1 MKINLVAV
9 QAKPELADYASAKAF
24 QDKVSGLMQRA
35 AAPVDREH
43 PTLVAFPE
51 AIGLFLAF
59 VPFYYQRIRNCR
71 TLSEVM
77 LKVIP
82 GNLKGLLGTA
92 WRHKLWDVGKLAL
105 LNMSG
110 FARAAFLDTALR
122 AEKIYVDTFSGL
134 AREYGVHLLGGSI
147 YTPPIEGEPSKGRH
161 VVGSQVYNTAYL
173 FSPQG
178 LILRRVPKINL
189 VPPVETS
196 IGFSGGAKSELCPID
211 TPLGRIGI
219 LVCYDGFHQ
228 SLIEHYDAL
237 GTQILIKPS
246 YNLHPWDARW
256 WADRSLS
263 EGEAWLRGGLPSIIQ
278 GRENIRYGVNP
289 MMVGR
294 VFDLEAEGRSSISL
308 NTGRPGA
315 SLEDAILAIADTPT
329 EEEIVWATVDVAEES
344 QRTALV
350 QD

>member
-9 QAKPELADYASAKAF
+9 QAKPELADYASPQAF
-24 QDKVSGLMQRA
+24 YDKMSALMQRA
-35 AAPVDREH
+35 AAAVDRQH
-43 PTLVAFPE
+43 ATLVAFPE

-59 VPFYYQRIRNCR
+59 VPFYYQRIRNCP
-71 TLSEVM
+71 TLTQVM
-77 LKVIP
+77 LRVIP
-82 GNLKGLLGTA
+82 SNLGGLLGTA
-92 WRHKLWDVGKLAL
+92 WRHRVWDVAKLAL

-110 FARAAFLDTALR
+110 IDRAAFLDTALR

-134 AREYGVHLLGGSI
+134 AREYGVYLLGGSI
-147 YTPPIEGEPSKGRH
+147 YTPPIERDPIKGRH
-161 VVGSQVYNTAYL
+161 IVGSRVYNTAYL

-189 VPPVETS
+189 VPPLETS
-196 IGFSGGAKSELCPID
+196 VGFSGGAKTELCPID

-237 GTQILIKPS
+237 GTQIIIKPS
-246 YNLHPWDARW
+246 YNLHPWDAPW
-256 WADRSLS
+256 WVDRSLS
-263 EGEAWLRGGLPSIIQ
+263 EGEAWLREGLPSIIQ
-278 GRENIRYGVNP
+278 GRQNIRYGVNP

-294 VFDLEAEGRSSISL
+294 IFDLEAEGRSSISL

-315 SLEDAILAIADTPT
+315 SLEDILLAIAARPT
-329 EEEIVWATVDVAEES
+329 EEEIICASVDVAEEHP
-344 QRTALV
+344 RTALV
-350 QD
+350 